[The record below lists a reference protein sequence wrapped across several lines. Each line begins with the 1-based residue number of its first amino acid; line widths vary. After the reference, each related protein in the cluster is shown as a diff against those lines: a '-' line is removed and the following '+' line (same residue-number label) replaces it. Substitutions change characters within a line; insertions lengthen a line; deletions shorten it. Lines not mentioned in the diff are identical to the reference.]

1 MSQPALPALLCFL
14 WGYSRQVLRTG
25 KRDWGARAATSTA
38 FCIATFCI
46 AVFSTAFGS
55 FGSSLKDTPAA
66 DLGTVALENVK
77 EEGISWDL

>member
-1 MSQPALPALLCFL
+1 MGRDCGKF
-14 WGYSRQVLRTG
+14 GGCTYIVDCCRT
-25 KRDWGARAATSTA
+25 AY
-38 FCIATFCI
+38 
-46 AVFSTAFGS
+46 GS